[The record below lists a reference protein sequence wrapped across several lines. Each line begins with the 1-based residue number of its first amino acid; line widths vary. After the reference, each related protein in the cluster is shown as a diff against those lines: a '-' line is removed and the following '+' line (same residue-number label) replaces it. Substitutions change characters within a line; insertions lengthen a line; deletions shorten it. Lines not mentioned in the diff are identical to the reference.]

1 MKNWIIPSI
10 ALLAI
15 LYGCGNQQTTS
26 QAEVSVPVQVVDVT
40 KKMIMNTLTVNG
52 TVSPTGTIELQT
64 ETEGAYNL
72 QKNPRTGAPY
82 KMGDRVNKGDVI
94 IRIENPEYVL
104 SVRPDAKE
112 LDLEKASQEYE
123 KQKSLYDKGG
133 VTLSEL
139 RSSEV
144 SYLNAKYDNDNAVI
158 QMDKLTVEAP
168 FSGVIVDLPYYTSG
182 VKVASGVSVVKI
194 MDYSKLKLNVEFPE
208 KYITT
213 VFDGQEAFVT
223 NYNLKDD
230 TLKAIISEL
239 SPAINETSRTFKGV
253 MMVDNPDLKMRPGMF
268 VKADI
273 VVEKKDS
280 AIVVSRDI
288 IRKGRRGEVLFIVEK
303 NAAVEKQIKT
313 GIGNDTEVEIID
325 GLATGEKLV
334 IEGYEMLSNRTKV
347 KVQN

>member
-10 ALLAI
+10 VLLTV
-15 LYGCGNQQTTS
+15 LSGCSNQQTTS
-26 QAEVSVPVQVVDVT
+26 QAEVSVPVQVIDVT

-52 TVSPTGTIELQT
+52 TVSPIGTIELQT
-64 ETEGAYNL
+64 ETAGNYQL
-72 QKNPRTGAPY
+72 QKNPRTGALY
-82 KMGDRVNKGDVI
+82 KMGDKVNKGDVI
-94 IRIENPEYVL
+94 IRLENPEYVL

-144 SYLNAKYDNDNAVI
+144 SYLNAKYDNDDAAI
-158 QMDKLTVEAP
+158 QMAKLDIDAP
-168 FSGVIVDLPYYTSG
+168 FTGVIVDLPYFTQG
-182 VKVASGVSVVKI
+182 IKVASGVSAVKI
-194 MDYSKLKLNVEFPE
+194 MDYSKLQLNVEFPE

-213 VFDGQEAFVT
+213 VYNGQEAFVT

-230 TLKAIISEL
+230 TLKAVISEV
-239 SPAINETSRTFKGV
+239 SPAINESSRTFKGV
-253 MMVDNPDLKMRPGMF
+253 MMVNNPDLKMRPGMF

-273 VVEKKDS
+273 VIEKKDS

-288 IRKGRRGEVLFIVEK
+288 IRKGRRGEVVFIVEK

-313 GIGNDTEVEIID
+313 GIENDTDVEIID

-334 IEGYEMLSNRTKV
+334 IEGYDMLSNRTKV